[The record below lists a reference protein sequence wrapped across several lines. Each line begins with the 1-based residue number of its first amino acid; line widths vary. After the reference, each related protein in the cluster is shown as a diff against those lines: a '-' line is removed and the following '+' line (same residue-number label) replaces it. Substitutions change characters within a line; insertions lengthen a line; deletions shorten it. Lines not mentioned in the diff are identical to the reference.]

1 MEWKLLFSVIENP
14 GERGKLMKTLHAAR
28 IDPRL
33 RHVEADLVAEVNRL
47 FGDFPGLAAFSLQDR
62 AGLPDDIKAS
72 QEEDS
77 LFITQIDFSA
87 PVSDREYGE
96 VYGVISAAI
105 DDLVT
110 EQPQAFELLRRGRTF
125 ARTLH

>member
-1 MEWKLLFSVIENP
+1 
-14 GERGKLMKTLHAAR
+14 MKTLQVAKA
-28 IDPRL
+28 DPRL
-33 RHVEADLVAEVNRL
+33 HRVEADLVAEVKRL
-47 FGDFPGLAAFSLQDR
+47 FGHFPGLAAFSLQDR
-62 AGLPDDIKAS
+62 TGLPDDIKAS
-72 QEEDS
+72 HEEDS

-96 VYGVISAAI
+96 IYGVISAAI

>member
-1 MEWKLLFSVIENP
+1 
-14 GERGKLMKTLHAAR
+14 MKTLHAVEV
-28 IDPRL
+28 DPGL
-33 RHVEADLVAEVNRL
+33 RRVEADLVAEVNRL

-62 AGLPDDIKAS
+62 GGLPDDVKAS
-72 QEEDS
+72 HQEDS
-77 LFITQIDFSA
+77 LFITQIDFSL

-110 EQPQAFELLRRGRTF
+110 VQPQAFELLRSGRTF

>member
-1 MEWKLLFSVIENP
+1 MEVAVPHSETRAK
-14 GERGKLMKTLHAAR
+14 GELMKTLHVAKVDSGLHR
-28 IDPRL
+28 
-33 RHVEADLVAEVNRL
+33 VEADLVAEVSRL

-62 AGLPDDIKAS
+62 TGLPDDLKAS
-72 QEEDS
+72 HAEDS

-87 PVSDREYGE
+87 PVTDREYGE

-110 EQPQAFELLRRGRTF
+110 EQPQAFDLLRRGRTF

>member
-1 MEWKLLFSVIENP
+1 
-14 GERGKLMKTLHAAR
+14 
-28 IDPRL
+28 
-33 RHVEADLVAEVNRL
+33 
-47 FGDFPGLAAFSLQDR
+47 
-62 AGLPDDIKAS
+62 LPDDIKAAH
-72 QEEDS
+72 EADS

-96 VYGVISAAI
+96 VYGVISATI

-110 EQPQAFELLRRGRTF
+110 EQPQVFDLLRRGRTF

>member
-1 MEWKLLFSVIENP
+1 
-14 GERGKLMKTLHAAR
+14 MKTLHTAKA
-28 IDPRL
+28 DPGLHR
-33 RHVEADLVAEVNRL
+33 VEADLEAEVGRL
-47 FGDFPGLAAFSLQDR
+47 FGNYPELAGFSLQDR
-62 AGLPDDIKAS
+62 GGLPDDIKHS
-72 QEEDS
+72 HQDDS
-77 LFITQIDFSA
+77 LFITHIDFSA